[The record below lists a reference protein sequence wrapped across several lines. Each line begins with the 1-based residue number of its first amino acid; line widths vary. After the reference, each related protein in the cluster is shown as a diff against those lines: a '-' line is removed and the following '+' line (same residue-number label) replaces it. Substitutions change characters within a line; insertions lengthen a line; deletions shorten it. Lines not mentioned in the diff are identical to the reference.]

1 VSENTAHH
9 IVTVTP
15 APAIDWT
22 VTVSSFALGAVNRAT
37 TSTREASGKGVN
49 VAWALHRAGIATR
62 AIVPAGGNTAEFM
75 ATQFTAGGLGHEII
89 PIARE
94 VRTNITLISPGESTK
109 INEPG
114 TPLDDAEWGS
124 LSAAVE
130 LAAKSANIIAL
141 CGSLPSG
148 SAADVY
154 GRLIESVRARA
165 PHVRIALD
173 TSGEPLNQSVSAGP
187 DLIKPNV
194 DELAELTGRPLRSL
208 GEVREAADHA
218 RELGAGAVLASLG
231 GDGSMLVT
239 ADGAWVARAHDI
251 PVVNTVGAGDALLAG
266 FLADGNFDSESL
278 RNAALWASSAVASP
292 TTLFPVRDEYSSRIT
307 VRDFATESTLA
318 STALSEPAAP
328 PATTPVN

>member
-1 VSENTAHH
+1 MSEHPAPH
-9 IVTVTP
+9 IVAVTP

-37 TSTREASGKGVN
+37 ASTREASGKGVN
-49 VAWALHRAGIATR
+49 VAWALHRAGIPTR
-62 AIVPAGGNTAEFM
+62 AIVPAGGDTAEFM
-75 ATQFTAGGLGHEII
+75 ASQFTAHGLGHEII

-114 TPLDDAEWGS
+114 TSLDDAEWAR

-130 LAAKSANIIAL
+130 LAAQSASIIAL

-148 SAADVY
+148 SAPDTY

-208 GEVREAADHA
+208 GEVRAAADHA

-231 GDGSMLVT
+231 ADGSMLVT
-239 ADGAWVARAHDI
+239 DSGAWVARAHDI

-266 FLADGNFDSESL
+266 FLAGGDFGPESL
-278 RNAALWASSAVASP
+278 RNATLWASSAVASP
-292 TTLFPVRDEYSSRIT
+292 TTLFPVRDEFASRIR
-307 VRDFATESTLA
+307 VRDFASDAELA
-318 STALSEPAAP
+318 TTALSEPAAP
-328 PATTPVN
+328 PATTPAN